1 LIDSADSSA
10 STASQPDQANSTS
23 NDHSA
28 AFEHRC
34 AIRISNAA
42 PRVAA
47 LLTRARSE
55 LPRPSRSPFR
65 AEFPSASAES
75 RPCTLHA

>member
-28 AFEHRC
+28 AFEHR
-34 AIRISNAA
+34 
-42 PRVAA
+42 
-47 LLTRARSE
+47 
-55 LPRPSRSPFR
+55 
-65 AEFPSASAES
+65 
-75 RPCTLHA
+75 